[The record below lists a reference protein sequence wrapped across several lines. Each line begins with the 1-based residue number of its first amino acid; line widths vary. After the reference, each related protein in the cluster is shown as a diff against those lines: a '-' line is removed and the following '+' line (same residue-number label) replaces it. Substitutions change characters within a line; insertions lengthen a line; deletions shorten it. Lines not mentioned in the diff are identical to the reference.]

1 MGSQTERNRGVYQGP
16 GLSHLS
22 TDKGGG
28 CRHTRLGTCAWPEP
42 SPLELLPSPSFVSLF
57 RLDRPPP
64 RDWRAGKLR
73 FCPTFRHVWR
83 VRNATSS
90 TVSAPLDSGSV
101 MVSRS
106 ITSEA

>member
-57 RLDRPPP
+57 RLDRPPS
-64 RDWRAGKLR
+64 RLEGRQTALLSDLSTRVAGTECNLVN
-73 FCPTFRHVWR
+73 C
-83 VRNATSS
+83 
-90 TVSAPLDSGSV
+90 
-101 MVSRS
+101 
-106 ITSEA
+106 